1 MCWCVY
7 MYNSEKSEMASQFNI
22 VNVNERDDSEDDAY
36 WMNYHNIISS
46 EKDEVWDALIYT
58 FNKYQWVR
66 PVLLRMWSTSKC
78 EQPGGLYGS
87 PTKNKLPPPS

>member
-1 MCWCVY
+1 

-58 FNKYQWVR
+58 FNKYQ
-66 PVLLRMWSTSKC
+66 
-78 EQPGGLYGS
+78 
-87 PTKNKLPPPS
+87 